1 MTAAGRKCLTRA
13 GRTKTGLA
21 LLLGVTALV
30 PAAVRIEACTPLKA
44 VRRNASIEKWRK
56 RQRYP
61 RNSRSGPTSERR
73 HLYRMHMHVVSSSRN
88 EPQAILHTPQVNFR
102 IVRVEIERLH

>member
-30 PAAVRIEACTPLKA
+30 PAAVRIEACTTLKA
-44 VRRNASIEKWRK
+44 VRRNASIGKWRTVSAI
-56 RQRYP
+56 RATRAADL
-61 RNSRSGPTSERR
+61 TSERR
-73 HLYRMHMHVVSSSRN
+73 HLYRMRVVSS
-88 EPQAILHTPQVNFR
+88 LKLT
-102 IVRVEIERLH
+102 